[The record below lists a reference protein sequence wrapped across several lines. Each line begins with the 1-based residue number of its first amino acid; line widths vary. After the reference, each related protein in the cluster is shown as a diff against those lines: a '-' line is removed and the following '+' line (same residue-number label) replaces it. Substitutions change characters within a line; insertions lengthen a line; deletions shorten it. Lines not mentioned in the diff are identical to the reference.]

1 MRLGNDTSREI
12 LADNFARNRGQNFV
26 QPCSKKWLSHF
37 FDSLKKPSRRRALRS
52 AADPGNAQGADL
64 GREAH
69 GHGPAVFDLH
79 TVAPGEAAGP
89 LGVDQ
94 NGLPG
99 AAVADQKLTVP
110 DLQNLSLKD
119 SCLHGF
125 QFDPS
130 DPPILCRRVD
140 GGVWR
145 GPQKP
150 ALNVR
155 AKARARCPFSPSM
168 NETL

>member
-1 MRLGNDTSREI
+1 MGQRQTREI
-12 LADNFARNRGQNFV
+12 
-26 QPCSKKWLSHF
+26 
-37 FDSLKKPSRRRALRS
+37 RRALTWGGRLMVM
-52 AADPGNAQGADL
+52 APLL

-125 QFDPS
+125 Q
-130 DPPILCRRVD
+130 I
-140 GGVWR
+140 
-145 GPQKP
+145 
-150 ALNVR
+150 
-155 AKARARCPFSPSM
+155 
-168 NETL
+168 